1 MKKTIFGISILL
13 ATAYSL
19 HALPALAQGVALPN
33 PLGIDS
39 VPSLIG
45 RVIQGLTGIVGSI
58 ALAMFLYGG
67 FLWLTSAGNNE
78 KIKKGKEI
86 LIWAVLGLALIFSS
100 YIIVNFVITGI
111 TTGAGTAVAPAKGVA
126 QTK

>member
-1 MKKTIFGISILL
+1 MKKAALVFILL
-13 ATAYSL
+13 ATAY
-19 HALPALAQGVALPN
+19 ALPAFPALAQGVALPN
-33 PLGIDS
+33 PLGITS
-39 VPSLIG
+39 IPSLIG
-45 RVIQGLTGIVGSI
+45 RIIQGVTGVVGSI

-86 LIWAVLGLALIFSS
+86 LVWAVLGLALIFSS

-111 TTGAGTAVAPAKGVA
+111 TTGAGTAVTSAK
-126 QTK
+126 